1 MDPVRG
7 VSLATL
13 LALLFAASTA
23 AARKQG
29 AGWDGKIKMSTSE
42 EQEAPADSASGVRWA
57 VLLAGSS
64 GYGNYRHQVCSKF
77 SSTDIGYC
85 LSFSLV

>member
-42 EQEAPADSASGVRWA
+42 EEEAPADSTSGVR
-57 VLLAGSS
+57 
-64 GYGNYRHQVCSKF
+64 
-77 SSTDIGYC
+77 
-85 LSFSLV
+85 

>member
-64 GYGNYRHQVCSKF
+64 GYGNYRHQA
-77 SSTDIGYC
+77 DISATHIRY
-85 LSFSLV
+85 